1 MRITLP
7 TNSGWM
13 VEWYT
18 GEVRTIRYRNG
29 RTVDQKVKDSFE
41 STSKEKVDDKIKELK
56 ENGLEVIGVYE
67 CCF

>member
-41 STSKEKVDDKIKELK
+41 STSKEKVDDKVKELK
-56 ENGLEVIGVYE
+56 ESGFEIIGVYE

>member
-1 MRITLP
+1 MKIALP

-18 GEVRTIRYRNG
+18 GEVRTIHYRNG
-29 RTVDQKVKDSFE
+29 RTIDQKVKTSFE
-41 STSKEKVDDKIKELK
+41 SKSKAEIDQKVEELK
-56 ENGLEVIGVYE
+56 EDGFEVIGVYE

>member
-7 TNSGWM
+7 TTSGWM

-18 GEVRTIRYRNG
+18 GEVRTIHYDNG
-29 RTVDQKVKDSFE
+29 RTVDRKVKTSFE
-41 STSKEKVDDKIKELK
+41 SKSKEEIDCKAKELEK
-56 ENGLEVIGVYE
+56 EGFEIVGIYE

>member
-1 MRITLP
+1 MRLTLP
-7 TNSGWM
+7 TTSGWM

-18 GEVRTIRYRNG
+18 GEVRTIHYRNG

-41 STSKEKVDDKIKELK
+41 STSKEEIDDKVKELK
-56 ENGLEVIGVYE
+56 ENGFEVIGVYE

>member
-1 MRITLP
+1 MGITLP
-7 TNSGWM
+7 TTSGWM

-29 RTVDQKVKDSFE
+29 RTVDQKVKNSFE
-41 STSKEKVDDKIKELK
+41 STSKEKVDNKIKELK